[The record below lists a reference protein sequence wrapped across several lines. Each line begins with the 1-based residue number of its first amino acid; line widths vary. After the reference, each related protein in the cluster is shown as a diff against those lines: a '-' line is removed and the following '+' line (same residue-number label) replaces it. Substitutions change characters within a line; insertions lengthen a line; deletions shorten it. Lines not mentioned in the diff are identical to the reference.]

1 MISHLLILAPFVV
14 LLALAAG
21 WDLASYTIPNFIPLT
36 VLLGF
41 AVFAT
46 TAGYPA
52 SLYGTHALA
61 AVIALITGFAL
72 FALGYI
78 GGGDAKLFAAVAA
91 WFGLH
96 DLFQY
101 VLVASIFGGALTL
114 ILLAGRRFPLP
125 ALLASQSWIVRLH
138 EPRAGIP
145 YGVALAAGA
154 IAILPYTELF
164 RTLAA

>member
-1 MISHLLILAPFVV
+1 ITHLLILAPFVV

-41 AVFAT
+41 AVFAA

-52 SLYGTHALA
+52 GAYGTHALA
-61 AVIALITGFAL
+61 AVIALVTGVAL

-91 WFGLH
+91 WLGLH

-114 ILLAGRRFPLP
+114 VLLAGRRFPLP
-125 ALLASQSWIVRLH
+125 AMLARQSWIVRLH
-138 EPRAGIP
+138 EPQAGIP

-154 IAILPYTELF
+154 LAILPYT
-164 RTLAA
+164 